1 MKKQIFEKFR
11 SINRKLHGVSLT
23 NAKRK
28 QNSSDN
34 KVKKDFDN
42 SLTIS
47 YNLMGNK
54 ILKFIPLFK
63 DLDQTILKSG
73 LKYNFK
79 AYVSLTILTSLLVT
93 IIVGVFLPITFFF
106 LLNMS
111 FVSALLFGIGGA
123 LFSFALSILGFYL
136 YPVYCADKRKRE
148 LDDEMPFT
156 VGYMSILATAG
167 VSSEKIFSSISTL
180 NDPLAA
186 STEAKEVITN
196 INLFGL
202 DIISALEK
210 VSSRTSSLRFKD
222 IIEGIISTI
231 HSGGDLGTYLRG
243 KFESAMK
250 LKKLSLKKYSDNL
263 SVLSEV
269 YVALLL
275 TGPLI
280 LVILVSVMSALGGSD
295 MGLLNPELLLSLLT
309 YLAIPILGTIFLII
323 LDTISPKW

>member
-1 MKKQIFEKFR
+1 MKKQISEKFR

-167 VSSEKIFSSISTL
+167 VSPEKIFSSISTL

-323 LDTISPKW
+323 LDTVSPKW

>member
-1 MKKQIFEKFR
+1 MKNQIYDKFR
-11 SINRKLHGVSLT
+11 SFYRKLHNVSLKF
-23 NAKRK
+23 NKNK
-28 QNSSDN
+28 QYSSHAEE
-34 KVKKDFDN
+34 KKGLDKL
-42 SLTIS
+42 LTIS
-47 YNLMGNK
+47 YNLMGKK

-63 DLDQTILKSG
+63 DLDQTLLKSG

-79 AYVSLTILTSLLVT
+79 AYVSLTILSSLLIT
-93 IIVGVFLPITFFF
+93 FIVGIILPLALFFF
-106 LLNMS
+106 LNMS
-111 FVSALLFGIGGA
+111 FVSALLFGVGGA
-123 LFSFALSILGFYL
+123 MFSLSLSIFGFYL

-156 VGYMSILATAG
+156 IGYMSILATAG

-186 STEAKEVITN
+186 STEAKEVIAN

-210 VSSRTSSLRFKD
+210 VSARTSSLRFRD
-222 IIEGIISTI
+222 VTEGIISTI
-231 HSGGDLGTYLRG
+231 HSGGNLGTYLRT
-243 KFESAMK
+243 KFKSAMK
-250 LKKLSLKKYSDNL
+250 LKKLSLKEYSDNL

-280 LVILVSVMSALGGSD
+280 LVILVSVMSALGGAD

-323 LDTISPKW
+323 LDTVSPKW

>member
-1 MKKQIFEKFR
+1 MKKQIKEKFR
-11 SINRKLHGVSLT
+11 SFTSKLQSVSSAFL
-23 NAKRK
+23 KRR
-28 QNSSDN
+28 QYSSSN
-34 KVKKDFDN
+34 KIPKDFD
-42 SLTIS
+42 SPLTIS

-79 AYVSLTILTSLLVT
+79 AYVSLTILSSLLIT
-93 IIVGVFLPITFFF
+93 LIVGVILPITFFF
-106 LLNMS
+106 FLNMS
-111 FVSALLFGIGGA
+111 VVSALLFGIGGA
-123 LFSFALSILGFYL
+123 LFSFAISIFGFYL
-136 YPVYCADKRKRE
+136 YPVYRADKRKRE

-180 NDPLAA
+180 KDPLAA
-186 STEAKEVITN
+186 STEAKEIIAN

-222 IIEGIISTI
+222 IIEGIISAI

-280 LVILVSVMSALGGSD
+280 LVILVSVMSALGGTD

-323 LDTISPKW
+323 LDTVSPKW

>member
-1 MKKQIFEKFR
+1 MKNQIFEKFR
-11 SINRKLHGVSLT
+11 SFNRKLHNVSSKF
-23 NAKRK
+23 NKNK
-28 QNSSDN
+28 QYSSHAEE
-34 KVKKDFDN
+34 KKGLDKP
-42 SLTIS
+42 LTIS
-47 YNLMGNK
+47 YNLMGTK

-63 DLDQTILKSG
+63 DLDQTLLKSG

-79 AYVSLTILTSLLVT
+79 AYVSLTILSSLLIT
-93 IIVGVFLPITFFF
+93 FIVGVILPVTLFFF
-106 LLNMS
+106 LNMS
-111 FVSALLFGIGGA
+111 FVSALLFGVGGA
-123 LFSFALSILGFYL
+123 MFSLALSIFGFYL

-156 VGYMSILATAG
+156 IGYMSILATAG

-186 STEAKEVITN
+186 STEAKEVIAN

-210 VSSRTSSLRFKD
+210 VSARTSSLRFRD
-222 IIEGIISTI
+222 VIEGMISTI
-231 HSGGDLGTYLRG
+231 HSGGNLGTYLRT
-243 KFESAMK
+243 KFKSAMK
-250 LKKLSLKKYSDNL
+250 LKKLSLKEYSDNL
-263 SVLSEV
+263 SILSEV

-280 LVILVSVMSALGGSD
+280 LVILVSVMSAIGGSD

-323 LDTISPKW
+323 LDTVSPKW